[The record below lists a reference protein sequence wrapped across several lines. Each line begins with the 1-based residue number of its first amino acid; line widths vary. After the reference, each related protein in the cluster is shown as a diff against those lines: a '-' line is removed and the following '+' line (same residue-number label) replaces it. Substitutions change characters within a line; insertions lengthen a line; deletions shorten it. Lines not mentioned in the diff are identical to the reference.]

1 MPAGRPTKFQES
13 FIAQAEKLCELGA
26 TDQQMADFFE
36 VSIATI
42 NNWKHDFP
50 QFLDTI
56 KNSKLRP
63 DDDVVESLFQKAK
76 NGDTT
81 AMIFW
86 LKNRQPKD
94 WRDRREVAIDTV
106 DSPFNLF
113 ITGDKDDG
121 DTT

>member
-13 FIAQAEKLCELGA
+13 FIVQAEKLCELGA